1 MPWRDSVTP
10 YGVFVSELMLQQ
22 TQVSRVLEKY
32 IAFTHRFSD
41 FTILARASLTDVY
54 AYWQG
59 LGYNRRARFL
69 HESAKII
76 SNQYDGVFPDDVEA
90 LDALPGVGP
99 ATAAAVSVYTFNTP
113 RVFIETNIRTVFIH
127 CFFQNQAE
135 VDDSEIEPLVAA
147 SLMID
152 NPRDWYYALM
162 DYGVYIKKNFPNPGR
177 KSKQYKKQSPFK
189 GSVREARGAVLR
201 VLQLQP
207 RSSIDEIICAAAIDQ
222 ERIYTAIEGLQK
234 DSMVAEDNGRYT
246 IS

>member
-1 MPWRDSVTP
+1 MPWRDSISP

-32 IAFTHRFSD
+32 KTFTNRFPD
-41 FTILARASLTDVY
+41 FSKLAEVSLAEVY
-54 AYWQG
+54 PFWQG

-76 SNQYDGVFPDDVEA
+76 STQYDGTFPDNIDA
-90 LDALPGVGP
+90 LDALPGIGP
-99 ATAAAVSVYTFNTP
+99 ATSAAISVYTFNTP
-113 RVFIETNIRTVFIH
+113 RVFIETNIRSVFIH
-127 CFFQNQAE
+127 CFFQNQPE
-135 VDDSEIEPLVAA
+135 VDDSEIEPLVAS
-147 SLMID
+147 SLMTD

-201 VLQLQP
+201 ILQAQP
-207 RSSIDEIICAAAIDQ
+207 QSSIDEIICAAAIEQ

-234 DSMVAEDNGRYT
+234 DLMVAEHNGMYS